1 MLTTIRKWKTLPTPT
16 KSCQASTTQDD
27 STDDESDDEGVTTS
41 KSSSFTPVKK
51 KKVKK
56 KTKPSTTA
64 AEIENHFLKD
74 LPSAQR
80 KLADVADKKLKKDLD
95 RHKAGPLFMMVLPG
109 EMEGSYIFVCRK
121 KYEQL
126 AWNVLKGIVAFL
138 THHLHEPGA
147 IQADRAMGKWIPK
160 SEIQLVRRKKMV
172 WCTRFLRAVEA
183 ETTEVQVEEALEFL
197 DDVIED
203 TTDVY
208 DGQLS
213 IDMEMADAKDIDD
226 GQTVTG
232 MLDEMQERER
242 QLEDAFVEIEARDTE
257 LAAKNQALAQQQA
270 ANAALQARLEALQSQ
285 AANQLAISSQPLPNN
300 QVSPDRQEFL
310 ITPSRKKGTKHHA
323 SPHSATSKPSAAESQ
338 PMKKSRTRPNV
349 KFRTSNKSV
358 TKPSVQVDTSNM
370 DGDTTM
376 AVSQGESQTSSLTA
390 ASPGGVHPFF
400 LPSPPEE
407 QRSRLLRPAAEH
419 LALRQGHERPKVVCR
434 SVTACRQKIP
444 NQWPIQ
450 WSIPRFT

>member
-1 MLTTIRKWKTLPTPT
+1 M
-16 KSCQASTTQDD
+16 
-27 STDDESDDEGVTTS
+27 
-41 KSSSFTPVKK
+41 
-51 KKVKK
+51 VKK

-74 LPSAQR
+74 LPPAQR

-126 AWNVLKGIVAFL
+126 ARNVLKGIVAFL

-172 WCTRFLRAVEA
+172 WCTRSLRAVEA

-242 QLEDAFVEIEARDTE
+242 QLAMP
-257 LAAKNQALAQQQA
+257 LS
-270 ANAALQARLEALQSQ
+270 RLKP
-285 AANQLAISSQPLPNN
+285 AIPSWQRRTRLLPN
-300 QVSPDRQEFL
+300 
-310 ITPSRKKGTKHHA
+310 
-323 SPHSATSKPSAAESQ
+323 
-338 PMKKSRTRPNV
+338 
-349 KFRTSNKSV
+349 
-358 TKPSVQVDTSNM
+358 
-370 DGDTTM
+370 
-376 AVSQGESQTSSLTA
+376 
-390 ASPGGVHPFF
+390 
-400 LPSPPEE
+400 
-407 QRSRLLRPAAEH
+407 SRLLTPPYKPAWKH
-419 LALRQGHERPKVVCR
+419 YKVKQPINWRFLLNRYLTIKSRRIAR
-434 SVTACRQKIP
+434 S
-444 NQWPIQ
+444 
-450 WSIPRFT
+450 S